1 MTVIRPNSVSGI
13 NSITANGGDINL
25 FRVDGTKADI
35 PIVNNITAGVVTA
48 TTFKGA
54 IDATTGTFSGNLG
67 VGGVLTYEDVTNVD
81 SVGVITARSD
91 INLGDSIIHIGDT
104 NTKIRFPAADT
115 ITAETSGSER
125 LRIKP
130 DGDIL
135 TQGLTS
141 PSFDNQGT
149 NGTKYE
155 FTGEGTA
162 GKFSVINISG
172 NSNTDGGTIG
182 VLRFVNRENAN
193 SSSGSNNQSKS
204 LVELDVRSTT
214 SDSNAGDDS
223 GGYMRFITKS
233 EEGQLSERFV
243 LTARGSFKSNGR
255 HNLGGI
261 REITSGTL
269 ANGESVSWNGS
280 GTTYTNGALNWNS
293 IGGNGGAWIGSLSVL
308 SADQSPSGAMVLV
321 GCHGSGFNNYN
332 MLVNNFDGGI
342 SVTPTG
348 TGHSGNFWNS
358 VISNSSGETIY
369 YRMLVYHLGASTE
382 TIFGL

>member
-1 MTVIRPNSVSGI
+1 MAS
-13 NSITANGGDINL
+13 NL
-25 FRVDGTKADI
+25 RVDTI
-35 PIVNNITAGVVTA
+35 LPS
-48 TTFKGA
+48 
-54 IDATTGTFSGNLG
+54 TGTSLGIGTASGTTTVTNNLSVTGTINAASATITGNLG
-67 VGGVLTYEDVTNVD
+67 IGGTLTYEDVTNID
-81 SVGVITARSD
+81 SVGIITARNGIYLDKFIFHS
-91 INLGDSIIHIGDT
+91 GDLNTSFGFPNDATDT
-104 NTKIRFPAADT
+104 FVVNTNSTEK
-115 ITAETSGSER
+115 
-125 LRIKP
+125 LRIKS
-130 DGDIL
+130 DGDLL

-162 GKFSVINISG
+162 GKFPVINISG

-193 SSSGSNNQSKS
+193 SSSGGNNQSRG

-233 EEGQLSERFV
+233 EEGQLGERFV

-308 SADQSPSGAMVLV
+308 SADQAPSGAMVLV

-348 TGHSGNFWNS
+348 TGANNNFWNS
-358 VISNSSGETIY
+358 VITNSSGETIY